1 MLSKTDRSNRWIFGT
16 IAFFAVCTLLASFVL
31 SYEKLHLLQ
40 DPNAKLS
47 CSINLVLNCASVMKT
62 PEASAFFGIPN
73 TFFGLIGFSV
83 ALTLAVVL
91 LVGVK
96 LPRWMYVA
104 MQIGFAAGWAFAL
117 WLFFSSVYVIQVL
130 CPWCLVVTT
139 GTTIMFAAMLRF
151 NLRENNFGF
160 NKTCQKLTEKAL
172 AKDADK
178 VFFAGLLVLLVVLV
192 FLKFGSGLFS

>member
-1 MLSKTDRSNRWIFGT
+1 MLSKTERSNRWIFGT
-16 IAFFAVCTLLASFVL
+16 ITFFAICTVIASLVL
-31 SYEKLHLLQ
+31 SIEKVHLLQ

-91 LVGVK
+91 LAGVK

-104 MQIGFAAGWAFAL
+104 MQIGFATGWVFAL

-130 CPWCLVVTT
+130 CPWCLVVTL
-139 GTTIMFAAMLRF
+139 GTTVMFATMLRY

-160 NKTCQKLTEKAL
+160 NAFCQKLTRQAL
-172 AKDADK
+172 AKDYDK
-178 VFFAGLLVLLVVLV
+178 LFFVSLLVLLVVLV
-192 FLKFGSGLFS
+192 FLKFGDGLFS